1 MEESGFA
8 GSEIVG
14 LLHCQPKADRKL
26 SNGDVA
32 QLGERRNGIAE
43 VDGSI
48 PFVSTIFMNP
58 HDEQIA
64 HASKLALI
72 GQLTA
77 GIAHEL
83 RNPLAAI
90 RLSVDEID
98 LIWKA
103 FKQDNTDPKT
113 DISPFLEDIT
123 RNIYKMVE
131 IIEQVYQISHKP
143 DNTFKK
149 LNLHEIF
156 QDINKILKKITESNK
171 ITLTSELKATNPTF
185 YGNSTRMEHILLNII
200 TNAVEAI
207 VTTGKKGNIWFRT
220 FSDKVSQG
228 ISIEIEDDGPGIDE
242 KHRGTIFDP
251 FFTTKEV
258 GKGLGLGLSITAET
272 ILAHSGTITADSH
285 FGKGTIFKIW
295 LPHDRR
301 EIARM
306 KGDSPKQAHSQK
318 L

>member
-1 MEESGFA
+1 
-8 GSEIVG
+8 
-14 LLHCQPKADRKL
+14 
-26 SNGDVA
+26 
-32 QLGERRNGIAE
+32 
-43 VDGSI
+43 
-48 PFVSTIFMNP
+48 MNP